1 MTTRAELGTLE
12 ASGLIEIAALQ
23 PELEYL
29 FRHAL
34 VQEAAYATLLKQ
46 DRRALHKIAA
56 ETILALH
63 PDRQRELAAV
73 IGMHFEKAGESARAA
88 EYLLVAGE
96 HAMERFASREAI
108 AFFVRTDDLA
118 DASQT
123 DVHLRAVIG
132 GAQAGWGYTE
142 QKDFLGRI
150 ERAVAAADRADPRL
164 VAEAYGWAAFLRRQR
179 GEVPETSP
187 QLAYALERASAI
199 SGDLDDEAGAAL
211 PKALLGAFVA
221 ITGGLREGAQQ
232 MRESLDLIEKK
243 GDPVSTA
250 MVSDF
255 LAMTYARLGD
265 FDVADETMAR
275 SERMADESDA
285 IARVDVAITRSM
297 LRLERGDTEGAYAV
311 AQQCS
316 ARAEELGAYA
326 CVVAA
331 NSIYGAAASAMEKLP
346 NAKPAL
352 ERGSELCRMTNMA
365 PFQTLTRALLG
376 SARAELG
383 DLPGGVADWDEALA
397 AAKTMNDRWGEAQTL
412 RGRALSL
419 AKQSNPDWTA
429 VLVDIESA
437 LRLLEAMG
445 ARPSVARVGHERA
458 DVLRH
463 LGRND
468 EADVLDRAAKAQARE
483 LGLLD
488 AVFA

>member
-46 DRRALHKIAA
+46 DRRTLHKTAA

-73 IGMHFEKAGESARAA
+73 IGMHFEQAGESARAA
-88 EYLLVAGE
+88 ECLLVAGE

-123 DVHLRAVIG
+123 EVHLRAVIG

-142 QKDFLGRI
+142 QKDFLDRI
-150 ERAVAAADRADPRL
+150 ERAVSAADRADPLL

-187 QLAYALERASAI
+187 RLEYALERASAI
-199 SGDLDDEAGAAL
+199 SGNLDDEAGAAL

-221 ITGGLREGAQQ
+221 ITGGLREGALQ
-232 MRESLDLIEKK
+232 MRGALDLIEKK

-255 LAMTYARLGD
+255 LAMAYARLGD
-265 FDVADETMAR
+265 FDVADETMVR
-275 SERMADESDA
+275 SERMAEESDA

-297 LRLERGDTEGAYAV
+297 LRLERGDTETAYAV
-311 AQQCS
+311 AQQC
-316 ARAEELGAYA
+316 AVRAEELGAYA

-331 NSIYGAAASAMEKLP
+331 NSIYGAAASSLEKLP

-397 AAKTMNDRWGEAQTL
+397 AARTMNDRWGEAQTL

-419 AKQSNPDWTA
+419 AKQPNPDWTA
-429 VLVDIESA
+429 VLADIDRA
-437 LRLLEAMG
+437 LQLLEAME
-445 ARPSVARVGHERA
+445 ARPSVARVRHERA
-458 DVLRH
+458 EVLRR
-463 LGRND
+463 LGRRD
-468 EADVLDRAAKAQARE
+468 EADDLDRRAQAQARE

-488 AVFA
+488 PAFA